1 MIRNVGKA
9 IHTHLQA
16 HVHLLNVE
24 ATERLPSLAW
34 LNQLLLKWHEA
45 TFLLA
50 LLLVHIIYIYITLVG
65 GMFKVKTLLCAVLVP
80 STQYNLGA

>member
-50 LLLVHIIYIYITLVG
+50 LLLVHIIYIYYYAG
-65 GMFKVKTLLCAVLVP
+65 GWNVQ
-80 STQYNLGA
+80 S